1 MEGPGE
7 TVAAAMRRP
16 KSKPV
21 RILVVDDHLLMRATL
36 AEIFDAQED
45 MEVVG
50 EAGDGV
56 EAVELARTLRPDV
69 VVMDIRMPHL
79 NGLDATR
86 RIVAA
91 GLVCWVLIVT
101 SADLEQY
108 RQAAREVGALGL
120 LAKGS
125 PKAELLGAVR
135 AISEGKSLFPSGPA

>member
-7 TVAAAMRRP
+7 KVAAAMRRP
-16 KSKPV
+16 KSKSV
-21 RILVVDDHLLMRATL
+21 RILVVDDHPLMRATL

-56 EAVELARTLRPDV
+56 EAVELARALRPDV

-101 SADLEQY
+101 SEDPEQY

-120 LAKGS
+120 VGKGARE
-125 PKAELLGAVR
+125 AELLRAVR
-135 AISEGKSLFPSGPA
+135 AISEGKSFFPCAPA

>member
-7 TVAAAMRRP
+7 KVATAMRRP

-21 RILVVDDHLLMRATL
+21 RILVVDDHPRMRATL
-36 AEIFDAQED
+36 AQIFDAQED

-101 SADLEQY
+101 SGDLEQY
-108 RQAAREVGALGL
+108 RRAAREVGALGL
-120 LAKGS
+120 LGKGS
-125 PKAELLGAVR
+125 PKAELLSAVR
-135 AISEGKSLFPSGPA
+135 AISEGKSFFPSAPA

>member
-16 KSKPV
+16 KSKSI
-21 RILVVDDHLLMRATL
+21 RILVVDDHPLMRASL
-36 AEIFDAQED
+36 AEIFEAQED

-69 VVMDIRMPHL
+69 VVMDIRMPRL

-101 SADLEQY
+101 SADLHLY
-108 RQAAREVGALGL
+108 SRAAQEVGALGL

-135 AISEGKSLFPSGPA
+135 AISEGKSLFPSAPA

>member
-1 MEGPGE
+1 MEGPGGI
-7 TVAAAMRRP
+7 VAAAMRRP

-21 RILVVDDHLLMRATL
+21 RILVADDHLLMRAAL

-50 EAGDGV
+50 EASDGV
-56 EAVELARTLRPDV
+56 DAVELARTLRPDV
-69 VVMDIRMPHL
+69 VVIDIRMPHL

-108 RQAAREVGALGL
+108 RRAAREVGALGL
-120 LAKGS
+120 VGKGS
-125 PKAELLGAVR
+125 PNGELLGAVR
-135 AISEGKSLFPSGPA
+135 AICDGKSFFPSPPA